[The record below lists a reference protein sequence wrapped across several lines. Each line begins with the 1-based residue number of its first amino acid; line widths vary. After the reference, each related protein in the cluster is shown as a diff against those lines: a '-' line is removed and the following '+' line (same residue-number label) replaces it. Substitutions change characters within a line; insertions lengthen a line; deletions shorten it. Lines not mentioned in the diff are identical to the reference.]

1 MNKTP
6 LFRRIMN
13 GVLALTLIFGCL
25 VIREIPTVNAAAQSE
40 SAESQAPG
48 SSVEPTTKAPD
59 GDSAEADIS
68 QQTVYYWHKGLPP
81 NDGKEY
87 YVLMVWK
94 DKYFFLPNGEFYKS
108 MKNNNAL
115 YGTKNGTWVKSPY
128 NEVPI
133 SSGGLKKSS
142 GSFPTGSYGTEV
154 SYYANAE
161 NRVSRLDFDYN
172 VLKDT
177 GTAVS
182 FSIPSL
188 PVMKIVPK
196 ETPGRDE
203 TEDDLSTRVLIG
215 VRPTEKEIEESTAPS
230 MLQPGVTNWLTGFK
244 YMDYQVE
251 ESSIFGIKYDDTQHR
266 TFRWYLQTI
275 NDYTRED
282 IPKYKEILNWATK
295 ATSTDDFLSKT
306 LDRSAWYVT
315 NEDGQYTFS
324 VRGYTYI
331 ERNSRIS
338 ESFSDWR
345 KVQALRGM
353 DPAIRLG
360 YSTSANSSLATYGLR
375 GVPAYGRIGSWY
387 SCEYETRDKYYF
399 DVYYAEPNLMYFLK
413 SDITVENGQTQNLDG
428 PLKIEEGVTITV
440 KKGGVLSMTDWIV
453 NDGEILIE
461 SGGTVI
467 VEKAQTGN
475 GWVRNSVVVPSQKD
489 AGTRCGRI
497 ACDGLLIVMPDC
509 TVAGGGIYGIQF
521 GEGAQCVLYGSL
533 VSENIDVYTNEIID
547 LRSSDSYYYGGWSII
562 DSGFFLTASTVRD
575 NYSCLGFIQ
584 TTSTLKV
591 AFNGIYSSNGEQ
603 DVGRGFVIS
612 TIHGRHTAT
621 SNRSGTVARR

>member
-1 MNKTP
+1 
-6 LFRRIMN
+6 MN

-25 VIREIPTVNAAAQSE
+25 AIRDIPAVNAAAE
-40 SAESQAPG
+40 SGSAESQAPESQAPG
-48 SSVEPTTKAPD
+48 SSVEPTTED
-59 GDSAEADIS
+59 SSGESAEADIS

-81 NDGKEY
+81 ADGKEY

-94 DKYFFLPNGEFYKS
+94 DKYFFLPNGEFYKA
-108 MKNNNAL
+108 MKDNNAL
-115 YGTKNGTWVKSPY
+115 YGTKNGTWVSSPY

-154 SYYANAE
+154 SYWANGE
-161 NRVSRLDFDYN
+161 NRVSNLDFDYS

-188 PVMKIVPK
+188 PVMKIAPK
-196 ETPGRDE
+196 ETPGRGE
-203 TEDDLSTRVLIG
+203 TEDDLATRVLIG
-215 VRPTEKEIEESTAPS
+215 VRPTQQEIEESTAPS
-230 MLQPGVTNWLTGFK
+230 MLQEGVTNWLTGFK

-251 ESSIFGIKYDDTQHR
+251 ESSVFGIEFDDTQHR
-266 TFRWYLQTI
+266 TFRFYLQTI

-282 IPKYKEILNWATK
+282 IPKYREILNWATK

-306 LDRSAWYVT
+306 LDRSAWYVAMV
-315 NEDGQYTFS
+315 DGHYTFT

-331 ERNSRIS
+331 ERDSRIS

-345 KVQALRGM
+345 ALKNFRTM
-353 DPAIRLG
+353 DPNLRLG

-375 GVPAYGRIGSWY
+375 HVPTYGRIDSWY

-428 PLKIEEGVTITV
+428 PLKIEEDVTITV
-440 KKGGVLSMTDWIV
+440 KKGGVLSMTDWVV
-453 NDGEILIE
+453 NDGQLLIE

-467 VEKAQTGN
+467 VEKAQGN
-475 GWVRNSVVVPSQKD
+475 EWVRNSVVVPSKKD
-489 AGTRCGRI
+489 PGTRCGRI
-497 ACDGLLIVMPDC
+497 ACDGVLIVMPDC
-509 TVAGGGIYGIQF
+509 TAAGGGIYGVQF
-521 GEGAQCVLYGSL
+521 GEGSQCVLYGTL
-533 VSENIDVYTNEIID
+533 VSENMDVYTNSIID
-547 LRSSDSYYYGGWSII
+547 LRSADSYFYGGWSII
-562 DSGFFLTASTVRD
+562 DSGFFLTASTVKK
-575 NYSCLGFIQ
+575 NEACLGIIQ
-584 TTSTLKV
+584 NGPSLKI
-591 AFNGIYSSNGEQ
+591 AFNGIYSSNEEQ
-603 DVGRGFVIS
+603 DVDRGFIGNFL
-612 TIHGRHTAT
+612 HARYTAT
-621 SNRSGTVARR
+621 SNRSGTVAKR